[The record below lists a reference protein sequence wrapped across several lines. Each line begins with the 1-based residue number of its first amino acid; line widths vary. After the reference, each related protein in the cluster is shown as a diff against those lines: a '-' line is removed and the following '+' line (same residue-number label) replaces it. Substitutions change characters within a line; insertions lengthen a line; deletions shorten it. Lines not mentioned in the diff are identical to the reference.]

1 MSTTETEPVEKTEA
15 AGEQGGMNERAAR
28 ITLLLVG
35 LLAAWGLVVAFP
47 NIAYVIVG
55 ILMCRGWDKARAWRA
70 GRQAPDAT
78 EDEQDDEED
87 IDVTDALRSLAGD
100 GRHVLLTELRD
111 AVGAPDTKAVRA
123 LLDEAG
129 VPVRSGVRTPAGNG
143 PGVHQDDIPTPLPDQ
158 EDAQDGCCS
167 CRSTAN
173 ANTNNADSDAGGEGL
188 RVQRI
193 GVAGRIVYPPAEQH
207 RHHRARRR

>member
-1 MSTTETEPVEKTEA
+1 MSATETEPVEQTEET
-15 AGEQGGMNERAAR
+15 AGEKGGPSERAAR
-28 ITLLLVG
+28 ITLALVG
-35 LLAAWGLVVAFP
+35 LLAAWGIVVAFP

-55 ILMCRGWDKARAWRA
+55 ILLCRGWDKARAWRA
-70 GRQAPDAT
+70 DRQDAT
-78 EDEQDDEED
+78 EDEQDAEED
-87 IDVTDALRSLAGD
+87 IDITAALLSLAGD

-123 LLDEAG
+123 LLNEAG
-129 VPVRSGVRTPAGNG
+129 IIIRSGVRTPAGNG
-143 PGVHQDDIPTPLPDQ
+143 PGVHQDDIPAPLPDQ
-158 EDAQDGCCS
+158 KDTHDGCCS

-173 ANTNNADSDAGGEGL
+173 ANTNNADPDDDGEGV